1 MKRKV
6 LKYPDPVLARTAEP
20 VEEIT
25 EELRTLAADMVET
38 MYAEQGIGLA
48 APQVGECC
56 RLVVIDVSGPDER
69 TDLITLVNPQ
79 IIEAE
84 GETESEEGCLSVASY
99 RSVVA
104 RSETVKVKAQD
115 LEGNDLEI
123 NADGIL
129 AICLQ
134 HELDH
139 LDGKLFIDR
148 ISRLKRSLY
157 DKKVKKWV
165 KQGLLSE

>member
-6 LKYPDPVLARTAEP
+6 LKYPDPVLARTSEP
-20 VEEIT
+20 IEEIT
-25 EELRTLAADMVET
+25 EDIRTLAADMVET

-79 IIEAE
+79 IIEAD